1 MYRNL
6 LDESPPSETSNNSG
20 PGLPLIAD
28 APKKTTKPNGHYT
41 KQADT
46 KDAAR
51 RRKNSEC
58 GASAMSHS
66 TPGGAYYNYR
76 FAYSC
81 LFFLVLTNECNY
93 KCYIALDQ
101 RRPTKRKASH

>member
-1 MYRNL
+1 MSLLIQLSEDQLYRNL

-20 PGLPLIAD
+20 PALPLIAD
-28 APKKTTKPNGHYT
+28 APKKATKPNGHYA
-41 KQADT
+41 KQVDT

-58 GASAMSHS
+58 GPSAMSHS

-76 FAYSC
+76 FEICALS
-81 LFFLVLTNECNY
+81 
-93 KCYIALDQ
+93 KCSI
-101 RRPTKRKASH
+101 